1 MEKQGS
7 LSGTPNLNNVVIQMS
22 TFVYGNT
29 AFKNRKWFGFLIFCL
44 KGKKRFN
51 RISNTCS
58 ISTHSLIEMQ
68 FSKMNV
74 VGKSGQ
80 NNNS

>member
-7 LSGTPNLNNVVIQMS
+7 LSGTPNLNKVVIQMS

-44 KGKKRFN
+44 KGKK
-51 RISNTCS
+51 
-58 ISTHSLIEMQ
+58 
-68 FSKMNV
+68 
-74 VGKSGQ
+74 
-80 NNNS
+80 